1 VNPKEFMESVTAGT
15 RQADSEKAD
24 PALLLARITAHLDT
38 VEAKLT
44 AKPVTGYGTRY
55 MDRSARVYLNDVRE
69 ALAAGDTGAALYA
82 MLFLGQSLVRL
93 EEPLAGLHKQ
103 RQRSKKPRKRQP
115 GLARRG
121 LLAALAE
128 QPNLTKTT
136 LIERLEVEPWTIDN
150 ADLRL
155 ELWDGDVVVVDL
167 ATSKEQTITADNLNA
182 KLAVAKKGLRTG

>member
-128 QPNLTKTT
+128 QPGLTRTKLT
-136 LIERLEVEPWTIDN
+136 ERLEVEPWTIDN

-155 ELWDGDVVVVDL
+155 ELWDGDVLVVDL
-167 ATSKEQTITADNLNA
+167 ATSEEQTITADNLNA
-182 KLAVAKKGLRTG
+182 KLAVAKKGLRAG